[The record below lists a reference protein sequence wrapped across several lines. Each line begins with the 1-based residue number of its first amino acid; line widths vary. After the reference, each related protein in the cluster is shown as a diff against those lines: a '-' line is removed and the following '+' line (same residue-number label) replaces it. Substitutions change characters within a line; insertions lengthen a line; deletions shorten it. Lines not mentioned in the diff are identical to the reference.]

1 MKRVLIIDDELQIR
15 RLLKISLGKKDYD
28 VFEAENG
35 LEGLQKIQ
43 SVRPD
48 IILLDLNLPDKDG
61 LSVLQEIR
69 SWSSIPVVIL
79 SVRNSEED
87 IISLLN
93 AGADDYLIK
102 PFNTGEL
109 IARMNVAL
117 RHKLPDPRE
126 SIFRTGN
133 LFIDFENRIVK
144 RENHEIKL
152 TPTEYT
158 LLNFLARNSGRI
170 VTQDQLLKELWGPLA
185 QVESGSLRVH
195 ILSLR
200 KKIENNSSHPELLVT
215 EPGIGYRLIMKNN
228 PIE

>member
-15 RLLKISLGKKDYD
+15 RLLKVSLEKKDYA
-28 VFEAENG
+28 VYEAETG
-35 LEGLQKIQ
+35 LDGLQEIQ
-43 SVRPD
+43 TVRPD

-61 LSVLQEIR
+61 LSILQEIR
-69 SWSSIPVVIL
+69 LWSTLPVVIL

-117 RHKLPDPRE
+117 RHQRPD
-126 SIFRTGN
+126 SKQTLFQTGN
-133 LFIDFENRIVK
+133 LFIDFENRVVK
-144 RENHEIKL
+144 TGDHEIRL

-158 LLNFLARNSGRI
+158 LLNFLARNPGRI
-170 VTQDQLLKELWGPLA
+170 VTQEQLLKELWGPLA

-200 KKIENNSSHPELLVT
+200 KKIEKDSSHPELLIT
-215 EPGIGYRLIMKNN
+215 EPGIGYRLVIKTT
-228 PIE
+228 

>member
-15 RLLKISLGKKDYD
+15 RLLKISLEKKDYD
-28 VFEAENG
+28 VYEAETG

-43 SVRPD
+43 TVRPD
-48 IILLDLNLPDKDG
+48 ILLLDLNLPDKDG
-61 LSVLQEIR
+61 LSILQEIR
-69 SWSSIPVVIL
+69 GWSSIPVVIL

-117 RHKLPDPRE
+117 RHQRPNPKE
-126 SIFRTGN
+126 TTFQTGA
-133 LFIDFENRIVK
+133 LFINFENRMVK
-144 RENHEIKL
+144 CGEHEIKL
-152 TPTEYT
+152 TPTEYS
-158 LLNFLARNSGRI
+158 LLNFLARNPGRI
-170 VTQDQLLKELWGPLA
+170 VTQELLLKELWGPLA
-185 QVESGSLRVH
+185 LVETGSLRVH

-200 KKIENNSSHPELLVT
+200 KKIEKNPSHPELLIT
-215 EPGIGYRLIMKNN
+215 EPGIGYRLVIKTT
-228 PIE
+228 